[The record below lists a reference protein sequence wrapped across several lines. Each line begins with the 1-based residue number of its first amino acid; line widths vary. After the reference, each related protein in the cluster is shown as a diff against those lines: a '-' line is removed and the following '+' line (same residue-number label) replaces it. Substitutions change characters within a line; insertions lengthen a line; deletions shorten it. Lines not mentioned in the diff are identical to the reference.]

1 MFRIK
6 PLYLYSKRQKS
17 RNTIS
22 YQRNVAWLKYLKS
35 KDGTPVVV
43 MDQRNIFAN
52 PAPLYNAITNGGS
65 LNKVDGFSDDGVSVN
80 SGSPIG
86 NDSYKSLKGTFS
98 QYNNMSKEE
107 RKIQL
112 CKARPADQHCP

>member
-1 MFRIK
+1 
-6 PLYLYSKRQKS
+6 
-17 RNTIS
+17 
-22 YQRNVAWLKYLKS
+22 
-35 KDGTPVVV
+35 

-86 NDSYKSLKGTFS
+86 NDSYKSLKLRINNRSFYISIYGTESSDFFS
-98 QYNNMSKEE
+98 VI
-107 RKIQL
+107 RG
-112 CKARPADQHCP
+112 